1 MAQFALW
8 TITGFLCVLT
18 QLHATDVA
26 DRFEDERLAA
36 VAVFGMGLFAPLAIL
51 GFAVYASLE
60 LLP

>member
-1 MAQFALW
+1 MIQFALW
-8 TITGFLCVLT
+8 TITGFPCVLT
-18 QLHATDVA
+18 QLHATGVA

-51 GFAVYASLE
+51 GFAVCASLE